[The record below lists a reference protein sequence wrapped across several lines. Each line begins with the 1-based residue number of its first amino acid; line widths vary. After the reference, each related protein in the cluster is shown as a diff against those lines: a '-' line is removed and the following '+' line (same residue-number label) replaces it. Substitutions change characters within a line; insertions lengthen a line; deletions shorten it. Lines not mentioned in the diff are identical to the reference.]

1 MNYYLELLESY
12 SKLKKRSLKLN
23 KEQEEDTSLLEKM
36 VGKKKKGEAVLKQG
50 ETGSRKG
57 SSKKMAMGKER
68 QVVSSAKQVVQ
79 IGMTAGNNYIKLL
92 HPDGK
97 QKLSVGKSTSQS
109 GNVLIRARFGGHSWG
124 TPIADETGA
133 STGSQLQGYG
143 ELEQWLRSAGQP
155 GAAGGDEEENKEQSD
170 KDVKAE
176 DAQKATDLANSIKQ
190 QEAAEAQQREV
201 NKAALIPLAM
211 DIGYPSDKPTDELDS
226 QFGDGFDFFG
236 EDGSGDEFVEYTKGF
251 VDKLVDDVT
260 LDLQVKQEALENLRE
275 LVGVASAIK
284 RGETYGPEGTLSDR
298 LRTLKNSIGK
308 GNRGGEI
315 ALSREQPTDKE
326 KKLANDI
333 LLIGRVG
340 NSTKG
345 HAIPAFSTLARKI
358 TSGVNAHNKAI
369 KDPASKHYI
378 EKDWY
383 KVGVTRSGTPGSD
396 ANRRCDIDEGLV
408 AAAGIIH
415 SLGDLGGLVGSDLKG
430 ESDLK
435 KKFLKQKLKDSVTSI
450 VGEESLA
457 DVAAYLRSGLDQEM
471 DANVTTLLNAD
482 AADFAVA
489 LSTRLQKDVGMSEDE
504 AGEFLEGLAEEGK
517 KVVALALLL
526 RYNTVKSIFGGV
538 QPEYSV
544 GVGRRGEKIA
554 GRKVDNAFVFRTD
567 QADALKKQLNKMTGL
582 TKGIKGYTEKGTIQ
596 SFIDKNILSADDFP
610 EDQSLEDTVLL
621 HRFSLKTHNNHNND
635 SSQGSARASSVV
647 TPAPVTEYVTDPNTG
662 KKVKSDSYEFR
673 EQIKGH
679 VGDMVGKA
687 AQEKFYEFIDGC
699 RPAMYDDKGKPLDD
713 SKTQN
718 INFWNLVRKKSQGLE
733 GTELSNFQKS
743 LATYLLVLGGG
754 SRANQLNIVSY
765 TQEGDFTVQDD
776 HSFRANALEKIKNG
790 TWKIKAPVTGKDSSI
805 ITITGEV
812 DGKIRPLLK
821 LNGTGERN
829 DIWKLAAYQQELLKE
844 QNKTPEQENSST
856 MLRQFLSAQAKMIQE
871 LLATE

>member
-12 SKLKKRSLKLN
+12 SKLKKRSLTLIA
-23 KEQEEDTSLLEKM
+23 EEEGGRQM
-36 VGKKKKGEAVLKQG
+36 VSTA
-50 ETGSRKG
+50 S
-57 SSKKMAMGKER
+57 
-68 QVVSSAKQVVQ
+68 QVVQ
-79 IGMTAGNNYIKLL
+79 IGMTAGGQYIKLL

-97 QKLSVGKSTSQS
+97 QKLSVGKQTSQS

-143 ELEQWLRSAGQP
+143 ELEQWLRGAGKP
-155 GAAGGDEEENKEQSD
+155 AATGGSEEENKEQSD

-190 QEAAEAQQREV
+190 QESAEAQQQEA
-201 NKAALIPLAM
+201 NKAALIPIAM
-211 DIGYPSDKPTDELDS
+211 DIGYPSDNPTDEPDS

-236 EDGSGDEFVEYTKGF
+236 EDGSGDEFVEHTKVF

-260 LDLQVKQEALENLRE
+260 IDLQVKQEALENLRE
-275 LVGVASAIK
+275 LVGVASDIK

-308 GNRGGEI
+308 GSRKGEI
-315 ALSREQPTDKE
+315 ALSREQSIDGEE
-326 KKLANDI
+326 KQANDI

-345 HAIPAFSTLARKI
+345 NSIPPFSALTKKI
-358 TSGVNAHNKAI
+358 TIGVRRHNRAI

-378 EKDWY
+378 ETGWH
-383 KVGVTRSGTPGSD
+383 KVKITRSGTPGSD

-408 AAAGIIH
+408 TAAGIIH
-415 SLGDLGGLVGSDLKG
+415 SLGDLGNSPKG

-435 KKFLKQKLKDSVTSI
+435 KEFLKEKLKGSVTSI

-471 DANVTTLLNAD
+471 DSNVTTLLNSD
-482 AADFAVA
+482 AAEFAVA
-489 LSTRLQKDVGMSEDE
+489 LSIRLQNDVGMSEDE
-504 AGEFLEGLAEEGK
+504 AGEFLEGLSGDGR

-526 RYNTVKSIFGGV
+526 RYNTVKSIFGSA

-544 GVGRRGEKIA
+544 GVGKRGEKIA
-554 GRKVDNAFVFRTD
+554 GRKVDNAFIFRAD
-567 QADALKKQLNKMTGL
+567 QADALKNQLNNITGL
-582 TKGIKGYTEKGTIQ
+582 NKGIKGYTEEGTIQ
-596 SFIDKNILSADDFP
+596 RFIDKNILSADDFP
-610 EDQSLEDTVLL
+610 EDQSLNDTVLL

-635 SSQGSARASSVV
+635 SSQGSARSSSVV
-647 TPAPVTEYVTDPNTG
+647 TPTPVTEYVTDPNTG

-673 EQIKGH
+673 EQIKGNVVDV
-679 VGDMVGKA
+679 VGEA
-687 AQEKFYEFIDGC
+687 AQKQFYKFIDEC
-699 RPAMYDDKGKPLDD
+699 RPAMYDKKGKPKSD
-713 SKTQN
+713 SKAQN
-718 INFWNLVRKKSQGLE
+718 KKFWDLVRKKSRGLKSE
-733 GTELSNFQKS
+733 DLSNFQKS

-776 HSFRANALEKIKNG
+776 HSFRKDSLKKIKDG
-790 TWKIKAPVTGKDSSI
+790 TWGVMSPVKGADSSI
-805 ITITGEV
+805 ITIGPKV
-812 DGKIRPLLK
+812 KGKIKPLLK
-821 LNGTGERN
+821 LNGAGDRN
-829 DIWKLAAYQQELLKE
+829 DIWKQSSYQKELIKK
-844 QNKTPEQENSST
+844 QNKTPGQENSST